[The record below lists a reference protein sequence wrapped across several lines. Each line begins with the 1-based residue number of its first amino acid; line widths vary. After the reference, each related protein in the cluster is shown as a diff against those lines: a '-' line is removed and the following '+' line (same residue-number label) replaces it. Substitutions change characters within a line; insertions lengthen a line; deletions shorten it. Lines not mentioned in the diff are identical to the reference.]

1 MWDLFQQVIAQKPPV
16 CHVYLDLPVCLP
28 HRRDA
33 EQMPDQGHLNK
44 NNGICPGP
52 AVVMAII
59 RLQSFIQPIVIHDLL
74 DFPQQMILGNKSLQ
88 IRYYIFFTGVFFS
101 AFHPHTTFIP
111 LYQKNLP
118 KLSLE
123 EVL

>member
-1 MWDLFQQVIAQKPPV
+1 MWDLFQQVMAQKHRYATFTWICRCV
-16 CHVYLDLPVCLP
+16 CHIDG
-28 HRRDA
+28 
-33 EQMPDQGHLNK
+33 MPNRCQIRTILNK
-44 NNGICPGP
+44 NNGICSGP

-88 IRYYIFFTGVFFS
+88 IRYYSFFAGVLFS
-101 AFHPHTTFIP
+101 AFHPHTTFTP